1 MSAAIYI
8 TVKIDD
14 LRSIQNVIIVLEN
27 SKRLIKTPNFIQA
40 NFLMKESIK
49 RGRTFCPLIIFHY
62 LLLLFRFACCSL
74 IWYSLL
80 VILSL
85 LLVIFY
91 SLLAIYCSLLVTF
104 CSLLV
109 TFGSLFVTLYS
120 LLVILCSLLL
130 TLHLLVVIFHSLFVT
145 FSSLFVTFC
154 GMFVTFLSWLT
165 HDFPIN
171 FTCQNN

>member
-1 MSAAIYI
+1 M
-8 TVKIDD
+8 
-14 LRSIQNVIIVLEN
+14 IIVLEN

-109 TFGSLFVTLYS
+109 TCYFILVARYFMFFASYFALTGCYFSLVACYF
-120 LLVILCSLLL
+120 LLVICYFLRNARYLSLMAHSWFSQKF
-130 TLHLLVVIFHSLFVT
+130 HLSE
-145 FSSLFVTFC
+145 
-154 GMFVTFLSWLT
+154 
-165 HDFPIN
+165 
-171 FTCQNN
+171 

>member
-1 MSAAIYI
+1 M
-8 TVKIDD
+8 
-14 LRSIQNVIIVLEN
+14 IIVLEN

-109 TFGSLFVTLYS
+109 TCYFILVARYFMFFASYFALTGCYFSLVACYF
-120 LLVILCSLLL
+120 LLVICYFLRNARYLSLMAHSWFSHKF
-130 TLHLLVVIFHSLFVT
+130 HLSE
-145 FSSLFVTFC
+145 
-154 GMFVTFLSWLT
+154 
-165 HDFPIN
+165 
-171 FTCQNN
+171 